1 MAKKGVN
8 LEHVENTGVKLNKNT
23 IWHYSWFFIV
33 KSSAIEV
40 SPNKR
45 TLEIGEIW
53 SKKGIFPLFLQ
64 FLYLKTFDKI
74 PSKSPK
80 PRTEIGFSDHDRQI
94 WSIFGSFRGQVLN
107 VWSKILKFYSKRATT
122 SPILLKIG
130 LFSQGFWPNK
140 GNSDISLSVKFLNF
154 DANKGKVPLFWL
166 FPRNEGPYNYWLTA
180 EQVFIRLLIK
190 IPKVFFCL
198 GPKKGVN
205 LGGCKSGAR
214 L

>member
-1 MAKKGVN
+1 MSFFDGMAVNMELFDYEFIQSKVQSSSTFTPPLKIQILAKKGVN

-80 PRTEIGFSDHDRQI
+80 PRTEIGFSDHSCQI
-94 WSIFGSFRGQVLN
+94 WTI
-107 VWSKILKFYSKRATT
+107 W
-122 SPILLKIG
+122 
-130 LFSQGFWPNK
+130 
-140 GNSDISLSVKFLNF
+140 
-154 DANKGKVPLFWL
+154 
-166 FPRNEGPYNYWLTA
+166 
-180 EQVFIRLLIK
+180 
-190 IPKVFFCL
+190 
-198 GPKKGVN
+198 
-205 LGGCKSGAR
+205 
-214 L
+214 